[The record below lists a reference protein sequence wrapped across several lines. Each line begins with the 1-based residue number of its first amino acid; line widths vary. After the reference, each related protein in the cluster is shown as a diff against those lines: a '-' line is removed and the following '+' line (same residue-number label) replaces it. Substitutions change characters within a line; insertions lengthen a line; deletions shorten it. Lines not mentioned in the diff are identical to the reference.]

1 MECPICM
8 DPFTSSLRK
17 EISCPSC
24 SKSCCLKCIQ
34 TYFLQSANDPHCPD
48 CMKTWNRSFIQE
60 FLPKSFID
68 KDFAKRRADILWSR
82 EESFIPAAQE
92 KALRIKKAEEYENE
106 HVTPLKELIH
116 QLYEKKREIENHLYK
131 LQDKMY
137 NEKNTVQ
144 LINEGRIN
152 LDSDESSS
160 SAAGS
165 SSSET
170 IEKKKF
176 HRKCT
181 VENCPGWLSSN
192 WKCGLCETYTC
203 HHCLVIKGKIKDDSY
218 TTHECKKEDVETANM
233 LKASVKLCP
242 KCGEG
247 VEKNG
252 GCNTMFCTA
261 CHTGF
266 DWTTG
271 KILQSGQ
278 IHNPHY
284 FEWLARNGTGENV
297 NNGDPCN
304 NRIHPRMINHVGV
317 AHRHAFGQML
327 RMIMHVGDVEF
338 RRFEYHL
345 THRDNEDLLVE
356 YLLKKKDKDSVKS
369 SIQNR
374 ERRMEREKAIRDV
387 LETFVM
393 VGSERIRSVVGNP
406 SSVIEV
412 MEDLEKLRAFINES
426 LRNVGKLYR
435 CKIPYF
441 EDWIDVKSIDVF
453 STKDKISVRSVD
465 TLSHT
470 QDEESE
476 IQE

>member
-24 SKSCCLKCIQ
+24 SEACCLKCIQ
-34 TYFLQSANDPHCPD
+34 RYFLECANDPHCPH

-82 EESFIPAAQE
+82 EESFIPEAQE
-92 KALRIKKAEEYENE
+92 KALFIKKSEEYETEN
-106 HVTPLKELIH
+106 VTPLKDLIF

-131 LQDKMY
+131 LQDKLY
-137 NEKNTVQ
+137 SERNTVQ
-144 LINEGRIN
+144 LIIEGRIN
-152 LDSDESSS
+152 VDSAVE
-160 SAAGS
+160 S

-192 WKCGLCETYTC
+192 WKCGLCETYAC
-203 HHCLVIKGKIKDDSY
+203 HHCLVIKGKVKDESY
-218 TTHECKKEDVETANM
+218 VTHICKTEDVETANM
-233 LKASVKLCP
+233 LKSSVKLCP

-252 GCNTMFCTA
+252 GCNTMFCTS

-266 DWTTG
+266 DWTSG

-284 FEWLARNGTGENV
+284 FEWLARNGSEENV
-297 NNGDPCN
+297 NSGNPCN
-304 NRIHPRMINHVGV
+304 NRIHPRMINNVGV
-317 AHRHAFGQML
+317 SHRPMFGKML
-327 RMIMHVGDVEF
+327 RMIMHIGDVEF

-345 THRDNEDLLVE
+345 THQNNEDLLIE
-356 YLLKKKDKDSVKS
+356 YLLKKKDKENVKA

-393 VGSERIRSVVGNP
+393 VGSERIRSVIGNP

-426 LRNVGKLYR
+426 LKNVGKLYR

-441 EDWIDVKSIDVF
+441 EDWDDVKSIDV
-453 STKDKISVRSVD
+453 SSSKDKDSVKSSE
-465 TLSHT
+465 TNT
-470 QDEESE
+470 AEEIPE
-476 IQE
+476 HL